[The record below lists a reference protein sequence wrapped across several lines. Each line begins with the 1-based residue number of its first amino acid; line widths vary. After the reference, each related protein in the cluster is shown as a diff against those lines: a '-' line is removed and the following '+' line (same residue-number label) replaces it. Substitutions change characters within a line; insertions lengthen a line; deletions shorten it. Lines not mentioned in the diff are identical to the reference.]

1 MFLTEKD
8 RALKFWALLT
18 VLAILLLQSCRNRDH
33 KEVSLPPARSTERAG
48 AVLSYADV
56 VDGVAPAVV
65 TIRSQRV
72 VRAPR
77 QFPFFND
84 PFFRDFFGDRWGA
97 PADSTRPRLGR
108 DHHEGRIHSDQP
120 SRDRRRRRDQS
131 RADEQS
137 RLRREGHRR

>member
-1 MFLTEKD
+1 MFGAEKD
-8 RALKFWALLT
+8 RALKFWAAQAA
-18 VLAILLLQSCRNRDH
+18 LALLLLQSCRNRDH
-33 KEVSLPPARSTERAG
+33 KEVSLPPARHTERAG

-84 PFFRDFFGDRWGA
+84 PFFRDFFGDRYGA
-97 PADSTRPRLGR
+97 PAPRSQIQRGLGSGVIITK
-108 DHHEGRIHSDQP
+108 DGYLLTNHHVIDGAEEIRV
-120 SRDRRRRRDQS
+120 
-131 RADEQS
+131 
-137 RLRREGHRR
+137 